1 MALNKKTAALVG
13 GVLGGASVY
22 TLFCSAPATMAAITN
37 PITGLLSGFL
47 SASMANIAALI
58 AVSVAAVLVSAV
70 LAIGIQML
78 ISKSVTA
85 THRPKI
91 HEDESLDNPAPSAGM
106 SH

>member
-78 ISKSVTA
+78 ISKSATA
-85 THRPKI
+85 TSAPA
-91 HEDESLDNPAPSAGM
+91 DEQQKDEANQPPTASL
-106 SH
+106 